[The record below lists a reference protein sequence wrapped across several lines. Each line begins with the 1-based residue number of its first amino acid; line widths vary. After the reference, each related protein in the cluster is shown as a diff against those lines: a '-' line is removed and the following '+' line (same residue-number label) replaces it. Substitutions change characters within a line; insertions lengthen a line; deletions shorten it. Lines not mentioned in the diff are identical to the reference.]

1 MATETIPREIDRYK
15 SRFSKILYDAFYGL
29 QREEYEALLREIRDD
44 AAERIAV
51 IEAERRAELLA
62 SCADGGED

>member
-1 MATETIPREIDRYK
+1 MSTEITPREIDRFK

-29 QREEYEALLREIRDD
+29 QSEEYEALLREIRDD

-62 SCADGGED
+62 MCADGEED

>member
-1 MATETIPREIDRYK
+1 MTTETIQQAIAPYK

-29 QREEYEALLREIRDD
+29 PREQYEALLREIRDD

-62 SCADGGED
+62 ICADGGED